1 MKTILLVAL
10 LSSQY
15 MGDNSNTLG
24 IRTALS
30 EGYEKE
36 GFTVENVEIN
46 IEELENAQINTNQ
59 AEKQVIY
66 RCRA

>member
-1 MKTILLVAL
+1 
-10 LSSQY
+10 

-36 GFTVENVEIN
+36 GFTVENVGIN

-59 AEKQVIY
+59 AEK
-66 RCRA
+66 